1 MFDLPLH
8 AVAALAVLAVNAES
22 TAGCGPRDEV
32 LSQLAERYREAPVA
46 IGLASNGGLIELLT
60 ADTGTTWT
68 LIITAPN
75 GSSCVLAEGEDWQ
88 QRPRARL
95 DGQDV

>member
-8 AVAALAVLAVNAES
+8 VAAALAVLAVNAEPP
-22 TAGCGPRDEV
+22 AGCGPRDEV

-88 QRPRARL
+88 PRPRARL
-95 DGQDV
+95 DGQDA